1 MVSHRPES
9 CSSLASC
16 ATLSLPINVSR
27 CRDISFMPWQV
38 GHLILNCDHD
48 RRFTPMAPNR
58 RSSGSLY
65 TCLHSPVGVQL
76 ANYQLLCVFD
86 CQSTD
91 FANKTGE
98 SEYSQEMVERSF
110 WESKKIPKAY
120 TRTLSLS
127 TVQIV
132 RHLQDFLF
140 PQVSRLRELRS
151 WIHDQ
156 IKFQSEQIKWTNYW
170 NHFFI

>member
-1 MVSHRPES
+1 MANVLLLDKNEPVI
-9 CSSLASC
+9 CDNSLDLFLK
-16 ATLSLPINVSR
+16 TDPK
-27 CRDISFMPWQV
+27 
-38 GHLILNCDHD
+38 
-48 RRFTPMAPNR
+48 
-58 RSSGSLY
+58 RSSLY
-65 TCLHSPVGVQL
+65 TNGAESPVLRVTLYRLHSPAGC
-76 ANYQLLCVFD
+76 NYQLLCVFD
-86 CQSTD
+86 CQSRD